1 MDLARFR
8 RLLDI
13 RGADLQSWP
22 AAERRAAQAL
32 LAASGDAVRAR
43 DEAAQLDRLFQS
55 ARSAVSEASVQRVL
69 GAVATLPRREAAA
82 EPRCERLW
90 TSTALLAGMAVLGI
104 VFGLFDLAPLA
115 TAPPDLVELMF
126 DTGLVQ
132 GLSW

>member
-22 AAERRAAQAL
+22 AAERQAAQAL
-32 LAASGDAVRAR
+32 LAESGDAVRAR
-43 DEAAQLDRLFQS
+43 DDAAQLDRLFQS

-82 EPRCERLW
+82 KPRCERLW
-90 TSTALLAGMAVLGI
+90 TSTALFAGMAVLGI
-104 VFGLFDLAPLA
+104 VVGLFDLAPLA

-132 GLSW
+132 GLGW